1 MKSSD
6 KSLLLSIVIPTYNRP
21 ERLSEC
27 LKALAQQTLP
37 ADRWEIVVVDDGS
50 QQPMQPVVAAVQ
62 AGLEADSKAAGS
74 QLQIRLIRQPN
85 GGPAQARNTGAAN
98 ATGQYLV
105 FTDDDCA
112 PLPDWLA
119 KIARGFEQTPK
130 GMIGGHTLNALDHNL
145 CSTAS
150 QLLIDYLYSYYN
162 EATQASFFA
171 SNNFA
176 LPADLFHQLGGFDT
190 TFPLA
195 AGEDRE
201 LCDRIHQ
208 QGYPMRYVPDAQIWH
223 AHELSLK
230 KYWRQHFN
238 YGRGAYHFHQVRSR
252 RNAKPVEI
260 EPLTFYTRLLTY
272 PFKRSNLPSAVA
284 LAGLMMVSQV
294 ANVAG
299 FFWEKRQ
306 LPAH

>member
-1 MKSSD
+1 MQTRSP
-6 KSLLLSIVIPTYNRP
+6 LLSVIIPTYNRP
-21 ERLSEC
+21 DRLRHC
-27 LKALAQQTLP
+27 LKAVAKQTY
-37 ADRWEIVVVDDGS
+37 DHQCFEVIVVDDGS
-50 QQPMQPVVAAVQ
+50 HTSMAPIIGELASKVDITLLQQQN
-62 AGLEADSKAAGS
+62 S
-74 QLQIRLIRQPN
+74 
-85 GGPAQARNTGAAN
+85 GPARARNKGAQQAH
-98 ATGQYLV
+98 GQYLI
-105 FTDDDCA
+105 FTDDDCT
-112 PLPDWLA
+112 PTPDWLSQ
-119 KIARGFEQTPK
+119 IAAHFAVNPQSF
-130 GMIGGHTLNALDHNL
+130 IGGHTLNALPDNPY
-145 CSTAS
+145 STAS
-150 QLLIDYLYSYYN
+150 QLLIDYLYGYYN
-162 EATQASFFA
+162 AEPGQASFFA

-176 LPADLFHQLGGFDT
+176 LPADLFHQMGGFDT

-208 QGYPMRYVPDAQIWH
+208 QGIPMRYVPEAKIWH

-252 RNAKPVEI
+252 RKAAPVQV

-272 PFKRSNLPSAVA
+272 SFKRSNVPSALF
-284 LAGLMMVSQV
+284 LAGLMLVSQV

-306 LPAH
+306 QPAN